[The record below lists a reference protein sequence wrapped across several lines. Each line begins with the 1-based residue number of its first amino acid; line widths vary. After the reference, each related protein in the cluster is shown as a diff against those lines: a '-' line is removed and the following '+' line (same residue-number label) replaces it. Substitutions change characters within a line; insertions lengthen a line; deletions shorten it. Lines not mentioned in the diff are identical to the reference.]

1 MLRPL
6 GRSRIALRAERPQKK
21 EGGREGEKD
30 LVIIP
35 GVCIG
40 TKWKGAYLSKVLG
53 DRQALLQTI

>member
-1 MLRPL
+1 MVWASHL
-6 GRSRIALRAERPQKK
+6 GVVEMSDWRQRR
-21 EGGREGEKD
+21 REG

-40 TKWKGAYLSKVLG
+40 TKWEGAYLSKVLG